1 MSYAFPKDA
10 VDGDIVTLEN
20 GVAYKYDAEKDR
32 WLVQAVAGSGTG
44 ADWGFPLP
52 EDQTEYATLEH
63 SDGRD
68 DALQLQ
74 IDELEQEIDVIAPR
88 LEAAQYRYVDAPTV
102 KPGEMHIA
110 SNSFTNSADL
120 IFFNDTALDGTT
132 HAWGSLHEGDY
143 LEITDTQEKITRT
156 AENYAMYL
164 VTKEPEGTGMK
175 QIEVALVKGSGA
187 PAVDDILDA
196 KGFELGSNDINDL
209 DARYIQTGGP
219 SELTKSVVVKTP
231 KGKAYNFG
239 LHVQEGSTAF
249 YIHDKQGDA
258 IFKVACD
265 GRVIAGVDEESPFIA
280 TKPNH
285 LTTKSYVDSQLQASS
300 GATHTL
306 HSGWNKK
313 FKFIRELKSLSTHEY
328 SLDYRYDYAT
338 KFFIFKAYTHDG
350 VSTRVLDY
358 NGTPDA
364 MLEIYEW
371 KADWPELVLRAGIGE
386 ITPSPESM
394 HDSEI
399 ALKRMWALP
408 EYIFSEY
415 TYYNFVM
422 RGLVSRPY
430 PTTSAIPADKLS
442 EEEE

>member
-1 MSYAFPKDA
+1 VSYAFPKDA

-68 DALQLQ
+68 NALQLQ

-88 LEAAQYRYVDAPTV
+88 LEAAQYKYVDAPTV

-143 LEITDTQEKITRT
+143 LEITDTQAKSTRT

-164 VTKEPEGTGMK
+164 CTKEPEGTGLK
-175 QIEVALVKGSGA
+175 QIEVSLVKGHGA
-187 PAVDDILDA
+187 PAVDDVLDA
-196 KGFELGSNDINDL
+196 KGFELGGNDINDL
-209 DARYIQTGGP
+209 DTRYIKTGGE
-219 SELTKSVVVKTP
+219 SEPTSSIVIKTAAGKSH
-231 KGKAYNFG
+231 NFG
-239 LHVQEGSTAF
+239 LHTGEGSTAF
-249 YIHDKQGDA
+249 WIKNKDNKYVFSVQN
-258 IFKVACD
+258 D
-265 GRVIAGVDEESPFIA
+265 GRLIAGPESTPFIA
-280 TKPNH
+280 TKDNH

-430 PTTSAIPADKLS
+430 PTTSAIPADKLI